1 MEKQVFSTW
10 DFMRK
15 QGIKSRERLENHKH
29 KALFLQS
36 ICLSQAE
43 FDKRVEQQ
51 KQQLKRK

>member
-51 KQQLKRK
+51 KQQLRGK